1 MPSLRARLVSRYIR
15 TVMKPKRLDLMAPAA
30 LRAWAES
37 RSVLILPKGARREDV
52 AGERV
57 RGEWIRPAAG
67 AQRTVLYFH
76 GGGYIFG
83 SPRTH
88 RALTSRLALSAGAN
102 LFAPA
107 YRLAPEHKCPAA
119 IEDALAAY
127 DWLLAEGAAPSNIV
141 IAGDSAGG
149 GLALATLLALK
160 ERGAPAPAGAVLF
173 SPWTDLTGGGDTM
186 TANAGSDAMFQRET
200 IMGGA
205 ALYRGGL
212 DAKDPR
218 ISPLYGDLHGL
229 PPLLVFASTSELLY
243 SDAARLV
250 EKAKEAGV
258 PVRFEPREGLV
269 HVWPLFHPLMPEA
282 REAID
287 IAADFIRERTG
298 EGAR

>member
-15 TVMKPKRLDLMAPAA
+15 TVMKPKRLDLMAPAD

-57 RGEWIRPAAG
+57 RGEMIRPAGG
-67 AQRTVLYFH
+67 AARTVLYLH

-88 RALTSRLALSAGAN
+88 RALTYRLALSADAN
-102 LFAPA
+102 VFAPA

-127 DWLLAEGAAPSNIV
+127 DWLVAAGAAPSKIV
-141 IAGDSAGG
+141 IGGDSAGG

-160 ERGAPAPAGAVLF
+160 DRGGPVPAGAVLF
-173 SPWTDLTGGGDTM
+173 SPWTDLTGGGETM

-205 ALYRGGL
+205 ALYCGGL

-218 ISPLYGDLHGL
+218 VSPLYGDLRGL
-229 PPLLVFASTSELLY
+229 PPLLVFASTSEMLF

-258 PVRFEPREGLV
+258 SVRFEPREGLV

-282 REAID
+282 REALD
-287 IAADFIRERTG
+287 LAGAFIRERT
-298 EGAR
+298 AQDAL